1 MISNRDDPHAVLGVA
16 RTATPAQISH
26 AYRDLLRRH
35 HPDTRT
41 PDDDHSHDLALRE
54 VLNAYSNLHRRN
66 HRDAKERDQ
75 PIRPHQPA
83 DTHSPP
89 VVVLGHVAPPTTV
102 APTWI
107 GVPGAEAARPTPIHL
122 LIAFLEA
129 LPDNPREPK
138 SSRNPIN
145 GRRECEES

>member
-26 AYRDLLRRH
+26 AYRELLRRH
-35 HPDTRT
+35 HPDTRNT
-41 PDDDHSHDLALRE
+41 EDEDAHDLALRE

-66 HRDAKERDQ
+66 HRDVNDRDQ

-83 DTHSPP
+83 DTNTPP
-89 VVVLGHVAPPTTV
+89 IVVLGQVDLPTTI

-107 GVPGAEAARPTPIHL
+107 GVPDAETARPTPLHL

-129 LPDNPREPK
+129 LPTTLG
-138 SSRNPIN
+138 SRSL
-145 GRRECEES
+145 R